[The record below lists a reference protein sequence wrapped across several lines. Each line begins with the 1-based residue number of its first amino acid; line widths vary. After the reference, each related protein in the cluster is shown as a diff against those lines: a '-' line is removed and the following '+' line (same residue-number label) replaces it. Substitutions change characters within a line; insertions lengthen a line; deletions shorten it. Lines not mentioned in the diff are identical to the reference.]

1 MRLTV
6 NGEPRDSGAAT
17 LADLFQSEVAR
28 FDANEPAPPNRRGFA
43 IALNGNVV
51 RKDKWAATTLADG
64 DRIEI
69 VRAMQGG

>member
-1 MRLTV
+1 MRLII
-6 NGEPRDSGAAT
+6 NGEPREARAAT
-17 LADLFQSEVAR
+17 LADLFQAELVHT
-28 FDANEPAPPNRRGFA
+28 DADAPAQASPRGFA

-51 RKDKWAATTLADG
+51 RKDKWAATRLADG